1 MGSREPVVRTDGEP
15 VVGPALR
22 RLRSGA
28 PATLSRR
35 ALLRRTVGLGVAVWL
50 TEVVAGTLGF
60 AWSAIVLA
68 APKVRVGT
76 LADLIAR
83 NPGLP
88 VGAGFPAHVVN
99 AKAFVVLL
107 DPTRRAFFPGSDET
121 GDGTPLNVRALSQR
135 CPHLG
140 CRPNPCL
147 EDGWFHCPCHQS
159 RYDGHGIKA
168 EGSGFGPAARG
179 MDRFAIEVD
188 RDGVLTI
195 DTARVTLGPLPV
207 ALGQLGLIRRAS
219 PTAAHERRAPR
230 LVGTSAGRLGGRPGP
245 ALPGGVAGPVRRRD
259 GGRARGLPAGSA

>member
-1 MGSREPVVRTDGEP
+1 MGARTPVPRSDDATSLPGP
-15 VVGPALR
+15 VLR
-22 RLRSGA
+22 RMRAGA
-28 PATLSRR
+28 AGPMSRR
-35 ALLRRTVGLGVAVWL
+35 TLLRRTVGLGVAVWL
-50 TEVVAGTLGF
+50 TEIVAGTLGF

-68 APKVRVGT
+68 APKVRAGT

-83 NPGLP
+83 NQGLP
-88 VGAGFPAHVVN
+88 IAEGYPAYVSE

-121 GDGTPLNVRALSQR
+121 GDGSLLNVRALSQR

-168 EGSGFGPAARG
+168 EGPGFGPAARG

-195 DTARVTLGPLPV
+195 ETARVNLGPLPV
-207 ALGQLGLIRRAS
+207 ALGQPGLI
-219 PTAAHERRAPR
+219 PPR
-230 LVGTSAGRLGGRPGP
+230 VPHGCT
-245 ALPGGVAGPVRRRD
+245 
-259 GGRARGLPAGSA
+259 